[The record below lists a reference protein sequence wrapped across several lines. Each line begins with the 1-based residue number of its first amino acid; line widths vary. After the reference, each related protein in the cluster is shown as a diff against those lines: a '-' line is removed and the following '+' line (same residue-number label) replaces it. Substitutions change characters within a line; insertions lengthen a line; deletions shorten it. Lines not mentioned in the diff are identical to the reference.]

1 MSEEKVIIDLCSSE
15 EDVSGDENNYD
26 ETEEEAEEDTN
37 SSEDDS
43 DWSHDHDYDATESD
57 VEADETGEKD
67 DDDEDDKVTRLL
79 TAGSDLK
86 SVNVKE
92 CKAYLRKHGLRLSGT
107 KPVCIDRIV
116 EHWRIKDGSGEA
128 VYPRASFAINCKGDV
143 CKGDIVL
150 FTQKVHHKY
159 EKMKRSGNIMGRR
172 TVAGQV
178 VKESYGTA
186 KQQHT
191 FTIEVLWCEGT
202 QKLPPLYPL
211 LVKGRNL
218 YRLMTLRQRWPNEE
232 DRVKVLNEK
241 HNRGAAA
248 RKVMRERKIKSG
260 YVLKDGRLQKPGHV
274 KKPCQVK
281 TRKNEKDEN
290 LTQRLRQNAP
300 ANHSLVAFPN
310 QNPSQGHKNPTQLR
324 NMNPPHS
331 YAPRSHAPPTYA
343 PRPHAPLTYAPINS
357 HLPRPNIPPY
367 HPYTYPTQ
375 QNQTNQRPPPASYTY
390 PTQQNQRPPPASY
403 TYPTQQN
410 QTNQRPPPASYTY
423 STQQNQTNQRP
434 PPAFYNRRPASNA
447 LQGQASFNPHANTHA
462 VPITHQRR
470 PYQNHHVG
478 SNSGYNLGVRDL
490 DHFSHMMIS
499 HRAEGDT
506 YRQSEVSQGPYMN
519 HQTYHSNFSS
529 GYNHGARDLYMVNH
543 GREGDNLRPNY
554 R

>member
-1 MSEEKVIIDLCSSE
+1 MSKEKLIIDLCSSDEEE
-15 EDVSGDENNYD
+15 EDVFGDENTYD
-26 ETEEEAEEDTN
+26 ETEEEGDEDTN

-43 DWSHDHDYDATESD
+43 DWSHDDDDATDSD
-57 VEADETGEKD
+57 VEADETGEKGDND
-67 DDDEDDKVTRLL
+67 DGGDDDKVTRLL

-107 KPVCIDRIV
+107 KPVCIERIL

-128 VYPRASFAINCKGDV
+128 VYPRSSFAINCKGDV
-143 CKGDIVL
+143 CKGDVVL

-191 FTIEVLWCEGT
+191 FTIQVLWCEGT

-218 YRLMTLRQRWPNEE
+218 YRLMTLRQRWPNEK
-232 DRVKVLNEK
+232 DRVKILNEK

-274 KKPCQVK
+274 KKPCQ
-281 TRKNEKDEN
+281 
-290 LTQRLRQNAP
+290 
-300 ANHSLVAFPN
+300 
-310 QNPSQGHKNPTQLR
+310 
-324 NMNPPHS
+324 
-331 YAPRSHAPPTYA
+331 
-343 PRPHAPLTYAPINS
+343 
-357 HLPRPNIPPY
+357 
-367 HPYTYPTQ
+367 
-375 QNQTNQRPPPASYTY
+375 
-390 PTQQNQRPPPASY
+390 
-403 TYPTQQN
+403 
-410 QTNQRPPPASYTY
+410 
-423 STQQNQTNQRP
+423 
-434 PPAFYNRRPASNA
+434 
-447 LQGQASFNPHANTHA
+447 GQASFNPHANTHA
-462 VPITHQRR
+462 VPVTHQRR

-499 HRAEGDT
+499 HRTEGDT

-543 GREGDNLRPNY
+543 GREGDNHRPNY